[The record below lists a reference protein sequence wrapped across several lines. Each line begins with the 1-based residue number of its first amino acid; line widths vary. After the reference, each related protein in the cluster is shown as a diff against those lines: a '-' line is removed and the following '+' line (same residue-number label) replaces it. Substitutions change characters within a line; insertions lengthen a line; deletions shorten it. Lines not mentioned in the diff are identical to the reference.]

1 MSWAPMGPNVR
12 AEPETQGSTSQEATC
27 SGSSQKSPGAFHA
40 LDPEGGGALPAQPS
54 RGGHLSPQHTPWS
67 PSCKLQPPGS

>member
-40 LDPEGGGALPAQPS
+40 LDPAQPS
-54 RGGHLSPQHTPWS
+54 RGGRLSPQPTLWS